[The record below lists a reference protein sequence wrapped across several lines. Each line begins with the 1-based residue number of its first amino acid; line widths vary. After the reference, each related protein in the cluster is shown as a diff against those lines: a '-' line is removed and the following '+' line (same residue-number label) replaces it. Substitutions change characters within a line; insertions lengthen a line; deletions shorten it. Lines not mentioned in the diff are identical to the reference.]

1 MLLFRSLRVL
11 LPFVRATAADDER
24 RRGDTEPVGASV
36 LRRPRW
42 DEVES
47 EKQVRAIGCGMAHL
61 RSLGHR
67 GQGESSRRARVSVI
81 LGLSSEA
88 PYHTPTGR
96 DWHAMLTRRDWYRR
110 LAILR

>member
-24 RRGDTEPVGASV
+24 RKGNTEPVGASV

-42 DEVES
+42 DEMES

-61 RSLGHR
+61 HYSVTAATARAERAFPSFSDFHP
-67 GQGESSRRARVSVI
+67 RR
-81 LGLSSEA
+81 
-88 PYHTPTGR
+88 HTIR
-96 DWHAMLTRRDWYRR
+96 
-110 LAILR
+110 